1 MMPDLRI
8 TDAALAWHRAGHGA
22 KSAVV
27 SSLAESL
34 GVSLA
39 TAYKR
44 IRTVAVSKPRKR
56 RCDAGC
62 TGLKREE
69 AELIWAL
76 IHETTRRTGTG
87 AMPLMDAVEQLR
99 SAGLIDAAQVDI
111 ETGEWR
117 PLSESAIR
125 RAMQQH
131 GYGFAEML
139 AETPAARL
147 SSPHP
152 NWCWQL
158 DASVSTQFYLAAGG
172 TEQMDRAVHY
182 DGKPGNLIKIADQ
195 RIWRYAITDH
205 ASGAIEV
212 FYAQGAESAANA
224 VSALIHAMTPRADGT
239 MYGVAKYL
247 MTDPGSGMTAAA
259 MANFL
264 RPLGVV
270 HRAHAVGAARV
281 TGQVENAHGLIER
294 HFEATLKLR
303 SPVTSIAEINAMA
316 QQWARAFN
324 ATRLHSR
331 TGMTR
336 RDGWLRITP
345 EQLVLPPSVET
356 LRQLPNSTPKECT
369 IKDGMIRLKGEFYEV
384 RELPGGAANGRKV
397 EVVRNA
403 LDDDGVRV
411 LLKGDDGLDA
421 FYLARRIERDAFGF
435 LSSAA
440 QIGTEF
446 RAARETPADSRRKAI
461 ERLAMDAATNEE
473 AAARRKAKR
482 VAFGNRI
489 DPTKPWRD
497 AAVPDALPRA
507 ATPSHVIAPV
517 QVAGESLIPTIAP
530 KYVAAKL
537 SHADMARG
545 IKWRLEARG
554 AAWHPDMYARMASL
568 WPEGATEEALDDC
581 AVQLLR
587 GGLRAVAGG
596 AA

>member
-1 MMPDLRI
+1 MMPDTRI
-8 TDAALAWHRAGHGA
+8 TEAALAWHRAGHGA
-22 KSAVV
+22 KTAVV
-27 SSLAESL
+27 ASLAAEL
-34 GVSLA
+34 GVSVV

-44 IRTVAVSKPRKR
+44 IQSVTVSRPRKR
-56 RCDAGC
+56 RVDAGC
-62 TGLKREE
+62 TGLKRDE

-76 IHETTRRTGTG
+76 IHETTRRTGAG
-87 AMPLMDAVEQLR
+87 ALPLMEAVEQLR
-99 SAGLIDAAQVDI
+99 SAGLIEAAHVDPD
-111 ETGEWR
+111 TGEWR

-158 DASVSTQFYLAAGG
+158 DASVSTQFYLAASG

-205 ASGAIEV
+205 CSGAIEV

-224 VSALIHAMTPRADGT
+224 VSALIHAMTGRTDGT
-239 MYGVAKYL
+239 MYGVPKYL

-264 RPLGVV
+264 KPLGVT
-270 HRAHAVGAARV
+270 HLAHAVGSARV
-281 TGQVENAHGLIER
+281 TGQVENAHNLIER
-294 HFEATLKLR
+294 YFESTLKLR

-324 ATRLHSR
+324 ATRTHSR

-345 EQLVLPPSVET
+345 EQLVLAPSVDV
-356 LRQLPNSTPKECT
+356 LRQLPNSTPKPCR
-369 IKDGMIRLKGEFYEV
+369 IKDGLIRFGGEFYEV
-384 RELPGGAANGRKV
+384 RDLPGGAVNGRTLD
-397 EVVRNA
+397 VVRNA
-403 LDDDGVRV
+403 LDDNAVRV
-411 LLKGDDGLDA
+411 LLKGDDGLEA
-421 FYLARRIERDAFGF
+421 YFIAPRIARDAFGF
-435 LSSAA
+435 LSTAA

-446 RAARETPADSRRKAI
+446 RAARETPADARRTAI
-461 ERLAMDAATNEE
+461 ERLAMDAASAED
-473 AAARRKAKR
+473 AAAKRKAKR
-482 VAFGNRI
+482 VPFGNRI
-489 DPTKPWRD
+489 DPTAPWR
-497 AAVPDALPRA
+497 AANVPEALPRS
-507 ATPSHVIAPV
+507 ATPNSVLAPAQIQGEPLIPRIAP
-517 QVAGESLIPTIAP
+517 Q
-530 KYVAAKL
+530 YVAPLL
-537 SHADMARG
+537 SHPEMARG

-554 AAWHPDMYARMASL
+554 AAWSTDMYARMASL
-568 WPEGATEEALDDC
+568 WPDGATEEALDDC
-581 AVQLLR
+581 AVQLMR
-587 GGLRAVAGG
+587 GGLRAVGG
-596 AA
+596 VA